1 MKKKITF
8 IFSALVATGMLLDLN
23 YQTATGNSGG
33 APSGNTGSPG
43 DGGNTC
49 ARSGCHSGGPA
60 VGAQV
65 ASITSNIP
73 ANGYV
78 PGETYEMTATMSNG
92 GVKFG
97 FSVSPQD
104 VQGNLLGTLVATS
117 ATAINGS
124 GKYITHTPSSNSG
137 SGTKS
142 WTFGWIAPA
151 AGTGAVTFYGAFNF
165 ANNALGSSG
174 DVIVSASQTFEEN
187 TSTGISEQALASVAI
202 FPNPAQGE
210 INIRLSDLDEVIM
223 VSMFAID
230 GRKVISEQF
239 TTGDIKLNLAAKNIN
254 AGVYVMQI
262 ESANSKIIR
271 KIVVQ

>member
-1 MKKKITF
+1 MIKKITF
-8 IFSALVATGMLLDLN
+8 ILSGLIVAGIFLDLN

-33 APSGNTGSPG
+33 APSGSTGSPG

-49 ARSGCHSGGPA
+49 AQIGCHAGGPA
-60 VGAQV
+60 AGSQV
-65 ASITSNIP
+65 ASISGNIP
-73 ANGYV
+73 VNGYV

-104 VQGNLLGTLVATS
+104 MQGNLLGTLVASST
-117 ATAINGS
+117 TAINGS

-137 SGTKS
+137 SGSKS

-151 AGTGAVTFYGAFNF
+151 SGTGAVTFYGAFNF
-165 ANNALGSSG
+165 ANNAMGSQG
-174 DVIVSASQTFEEN
+174 DVIVTNSQIFQEN
-187 TSTGISEQALASVAI
+187 TLTGISEQDLASVSI

-210 INIRLSDLDEVIM
+210 INIRLSDVDEVIM

-239 TTGDIKLNLAAKNIN
+239 TQGDIKLNLAAKNIN
-254 AGVYVMQI
+254 AGLYVMQI
-262 ESANSKIIR
+262 ESASSKVIR
-271 KIVVQ
+271 KVVVQ

>member
-1 MKKKITF
+1 VKKKITF

-174 DVIVSASQTFEEN
+174 DVIVSVSQTFEEN

-210 INIRLSDLDEVIM
+210 INIRLSDVDEVIM

-239 TTGDIKLNLAAKNIN
+239 TSGDIKLNLAGKNIN
-254 AGVYVMQI
+254 AGVYVLQI
-262 ESANSKIIR
+262 EATNSTVIR

>member
-92 GVKFG
+92 GVKLG

-210 INIRLSDLDEVIM
+210 INIRLSDVDEVIM

-239 TTGDIKLNLAAKNIN
+239 TSGDIKLNLAGKNIS
-254 AGVYVMQI
+254 AGVYVLQI
-262 ESANSKIIR
+262 EASNSKIIR

>member
-1 MKKKITF
+1 MMKKITF
-8 IFSALVATGMLLDLN
+8 ILSGLIVAGIFLDLN
-23 YQTATGNSGG
+23 YQTATGNSSG

-174 DVIVSASQTFEEN
+174 DVIVSAAQTFEEN
-187 TSTGISEQALASVAI
+187 TSTGISEQALASVEI

-210 INIRLSDLDEVIM
+210 INIRLSDVDEVIM

-254 AGVYVMQI
+254 AGLYVMQI
-262 ESANSKIIR
+262 ESASSKVIR
-271 KIVVQ
+271 KVVVQ